1 MGARTTLTAHGAN
14 AGLPQRARRLP
25 RRDDGEAAD
34 KEVCGVARPWRIRH
48 KLMLGL
54 GLVVG
59 IIALLLAGTFFGL
72 LSYMAAMKTITAK
85 LMEMSKV
92 DELKEA
98 MEKLAA
104 HDQVKEAREEEPLL
118 RGRWQDVN
126 TALEAYDK
134 QLQETLQKGRD
145 PDHGE
150 KEMMFIQ
157 ALRIRL
163 GELDKAITTFTG
175 PSSGP
180 RALTKLRE
188 QKEIDDLIKSLVQAN
203 SDLKQVIYQDQFR
216 RIDAAKNA
224 HRWSTIIVVT
234 TSTIGLLAMACLLRF
249 FYSWIFYPVRE
260 LEQGV
265 RCLAQGDFEH
275 RIQLHSGDEMEELA
289 EAFNYMTGQLREI
302 YRDLNRQVHERSR
315 QLVRSER
322 LASVGFLAA
331 GVAHEINNPL
341 QAITLYS
348 GALEGR
354 LADLFKALPVTKPTD
369 GDVGLARE
377 EFEVITKY
385 LKTILDE
392 AFRCKRITERLLEV
406 SRGGDGSREPIN
418 LVDLVQSV
426 IQVAQ
431 PLQSCEG
438 KTIVFKPTE
447 RLVAWINADE
457 IKSVVLNLVVN
468 ALESM
473 DEGGTL
479 TIRLEQWPSRN
490 GGGPMAELVF
500 SDTGCGM
507 PTEVLE
513 NIFEPFFT
521 RNRSGKGTGLGLT
534 ISHRIVTHHGGEIE
548 ARSPGPNQG
557 STFTVRLPMQPALE
571 QSEEG
576 SRKKAEGRE
585 DDTETSWRKAA

>member
-1 MGARTTLTAHGAN
+1 
-14 AGLPQRARRLP
+14 
-25 RRDDGEAAD
+25 
-34 KEVCGVARPWRIRH
+34 VACPWRIRH

-72 LSYMAAMKTITAK
+72 LSYMAAMKTITSK
-85 LMEMSKV
+85 LIELRKV
-92 DELKEA
+92 DDLTKA
-98 MEKLAA
+98 MEKLA
-104 HDQVKEAREEEPLL
+104 EADTKPLAGEEESL
-118 RGRWQDVN
+118 RARALAGCK
-126 TALEAYDK
+126 ALEAYRA
-134 QLQETLQKGRD
+134 QLQETLDKHRD
-145 PDHGE
+145 PDGGE
-150 KEMMFIQ
+150 KELQYIQ
-157 ALRIRL
+157 ALRVRFDRL
-163 GELDKAITTFTG
+163 DAAIAKRTG
-175 PSSGP
+175 PSSMSITTQP
-180 RALTKLRE
+180 PLRNDKYVNDAINE
-188 QKEIDDLIKSLVQAN
+188 LVACNDDLQQGLYE
-203 SDLKQVIYQDQFR
+203 DLFK
-216 RIDAAKNA
+216 RIDVAKNS
-224 HRWSTIIVVT
+224 HRVSSIIVVA
-234 TSTIGLLAMACLLRF
+234 TSIIGVLAMACLLRL
-249 FYSWIFYPVRE
+249 FYSWVFYPIRE
-260 LEQGV
+260 LEQGA
-265 RCLAQGDFEH
+265 RRLAKGDFEH
-275 RIQLHSGDEMEELA
+275 RIAIHSGDEMEDLA
-289 EAFNYMTGQLREI
+289 AAFNYMTGQLRET

-354 LADLFKALPVTKPTD
+354 LADLIKALPATKAPD
-369 GDVGLARE
+369 GDVGQVRE
-377 EFEVITKY
+377 AIEVITKY
-385 LKTILDE
+385 LKTILEE

-406 SRGGDGSREPIN
+406 SRGGDGSRQPID

-431 PLQSCEG
+431 PLQSGQG

-447 RLVAWINADE
+447 RLVAWVNADE

-479 TIRLEQWPSRN
+479 TIRLEQWPARN
-490 GGGPMAELVF
+490 GGGPVAELVF

-507 PTEVLE
+507 PAEVLE

-521 RNRSGKGTGLGLT
+521 RNRNGKGTGLGLT
-534 ISHRIVTHHGGEIE
+534 ISHRIVTQHGGEIE
-548 ARSPGPNQG
+548 ASSPGLGQG

-571 QSEEG
+571 QPDAEG

-585 DDTETSWRKAA
+585 DETETSWRQAA

>member
-1 MGARTTLTAHGAN
+1 VGARTALTAHGAD
-14 AGLPQRARRLP
+14 ARPSKRARRLV
-25 RRDDGEAAD
+25 RWDEGEAAD

-59 IIALLLAGTFFGL
+59 IMAVLLGGTFYGL
-72 LSYMAAMKTITAK
+72 LMYNAAMKTISSK
-85 LMEMSKV
+85 LIELHKV
-92 DELKEA
+92 ADVKSA

-104 HDQVKEAREEEPLL
+104 LEKPEDARQEEPLFRERW
-118 RGRWQDVN
+118 RGVN
-126 TALEAYDK
+126 TALDGYEA
-134 QLQETLQKGRD
+134 QLQETLQRGRD
-145 PDHGE
+145 PDDGQE
-150 KEMMFIQ
+150 ELQYIQ
-157 ALRIRL
+157 ALRDL
-163 GELDKAITTFTG
+163 MDQLDRAIKAHTG
-175 PSSGP
+175 PSSSVDAHTP
-180 RALTKLRE
+180 LRNQE
-188 QKEIDDLIKSLVQAN
+188 DINKIIKESVQGN
-203 SDLKQVIYQDQFR
+203 SDLEQVIYNKVFR
-216 RIDAAKNA
+216 RFEVARTA
-224 HRWSTIIVVT
+224 HRWSTIIVVA
-234 TSTIGLLAMACLLRF
+234 TSIVGLLAMACLLRF

-260 LEQGV
+260 LEQGA
-265 RCLAQGDFEH
+265 RRLAQGQFDH
-275 RIQLHSGDEMEELA
+275 RIEMHSGDEMEELA
-289 EAFNYMTGQLREI
+289 AAFNYMTGQLREI
-302 YRDLNRQVHERSR
+302 YSDLNRQVHERSR

-354 LADLFKALPVTKPTD
+354 LADLLKALPAAKAQDSDASQV
-369 GDVGLARE
+369 RE
-377 EFEVITKY
+377 TFEVITKY

-406 SRGGDGSREPIN
+406 SRGGDGSREPID
-418 LVDLVQSV
+418 LVELVQSV

-431 PLQSCEG
+431 PLQSCQG
-438 KTIVFKPTE
+438 KTIAFKPTE
-447 RLVAWINADE
+447 RLVAWVNADE

-473 DEGGTL
+473 DEEGTL

-490 GGGPMAELVF
+490 GGGPVAELKF

-507 PTEVLE
+507 PAEVLE

-534 ISHRIVTHHGGEIE
+534 ISHRIVTQHGGEIE
-548 ARSPGPNQG
+548 ASSPGLGQG

-571 QSEEG
+571 QSSDG
-576 SRKKAEGRE
+576 NRKKEGKE
-585 DDTETSWRKAA
+585 VETETSWRKAA